1 VPFRLTAIDAM
12 LTKLC
17 AEQYWMTMGA
27 LHFEPRTG
35 ALSWWNA
42 AGPPMMCM
50 RTDGS
55 VEVFRGAG
63 MPLGR
68 GSPSFGQKIG
78 AIQGGERLLM
88 VTDGVI
94 ELQTPSKRALGMRGL
109 LKMLEATR
117 GQPIEEARA
126 HLVQSIDQMKGA
138 SVQEDDITFVLVDL
152 PQLPGPPPAQI
163 PTRGSH

>member
-1 VPFRLTAIDAM
+1 MRL
-12 LTKLC
+12 
-17 AEQYWMTMGA
+17 
-27 LHFEPRTG
+27 
-35 ALSWWNA
+35 
-42 AGPPMMCM
+42 
-50 RTDGS
+50 DGS

-78 AIQGGERLLM
+78 VIQGGERLLM

-117 GQPIEEARA
+117 GQPIEAARE
-126 HLVQSIDQMKGA
+126 HLVQSIDQMKGT
-138 SVQEDDITFVLVDL
+138 SVQEDDITFVIVDL
-152 PQLPGPPPAQI
+152 PQLPAQPA
-163 PTRGSH
+163 PRGSH